1 MASTSR
7 ARRLRGAA
15 AVLLVALLPACA
27 AIPTSGPVRAGDDV
41 RLERE
46 DVAVPP
52 IGEPPVRG
60 ASPEDIVQGFLRAS
74 ADFLADHAVARLYLA
89 PEARQRWRPSTGTS
103 VFDRA
108 QSPLAVT
115 PNDDGTVTVR
125 GAEVATIDAEGAFRR
140 TPEGAEIARTF
151 RMERVDG
158 QWRIAELDDGLL
170 LSLVDVQE
178 SFRPVSLYYL
188 SPSRNTL
195 VPDLVLLPELP
206 GLSTKLV
213 ARLLRGPTSALHGA
227 VTTAFPQGTQLQVQ
241 SVPVS
246 DGLATVRLDENALK
260 ADDDAREQMS
270 AQIVWTLK
278 QLGQEIQRIRIT
290 AGSEDLVVS
299 GVSEE
304 QSRDSW
310 QTYDPDVLSGSPNL
324 YVVRKGQVGRIIEDR
339 FQPVEGAAGAPG
351 AGVRTPAVSLD
362 GNSIA
367 VVSGDG
373 STVSVGR
380 LARDAP
386 LASVLSGR
394 DLSRPSW
401 DPNGNLW
408 VVERG
413 TGSLFVLPAGAEA
426 ATAVELPKL
435 PGGRPRQVALSRDGA
450 RIALVT
456 GSDAGARLVVGVVT
470 GVDVLGTDETGAGPS
485 QVAVVSAREILPSLR
500 AVRDVAWSSSSVLT
514 PLGILNA
521 LVPSPVETTIDGY
534 QVREVEPQSELVSV
548 AAAPVDQQSSPLV
561 VGTADGRLELFTSGR
576 GWVGLGEGSD
586 PAYPG

>member
-1 MASTSR
+1 MAR
-7 ARRLRGAA
+7 APHSRRLRAA
-15 AVLLVALLPACA
+15 AGLLLVAVLPACA
-27 AIPTSGPVRAGDDV
+27 SIPTSGPVRAGDDV
-41 RLERE
+41 RLERQ

-52 IGEPPVRG
+52 IGEPPLRG

-89 PEARQRWRPSTGTS
+89 PDTRQRWRPSTGTS
-103 VFDRA
+103 VYDRV
-108 QSPLAVT
+108 QSPLTVST
-115 PNDDGTVTVR
+115 GDDGTVTVR

-170 LSLVDVQE
+170 LSLVDVRE
-178 SFRPVSLYYL
+178 SFRPVSLYFL

-206 GLSTKLV
+206 GLSTKLI
-213 ARLLRGPTSALHGA
+213 ARLLRGPTSTLRGA
-227 VTTAFPQGTQLQVQ
+227 VSTAFPQGTQLQVQ

-260 ADDDAREQMS
+260 ADDAAREQMS

-310 QTYDPDVLSGSPNL
+310 QTYDPNVLSGSPNL
-324 YVVRKGQVGRIIEDR
+324 YVVRKGQVGRIIEGR
-339 FQPVEGAAGAPG
+339 FQPVEGAAGAQG
-351 AGVRTPAVSLD
+351 AGVRSPAVSLD
-362 GNSIA
+362 GNRIA
-367 VVSGDG
+367 VLNGDG
-373 STVSVGR
+373 SAVSVGR

-386 LASVLSGR
+386 LASVLSGG
-394 DLSRPSW
+394 DFSHPSW

-408 VVERG
+408 VVDRE
-413 TGSLFVLPAGAEA
+413 TASLFVLPAGAEA
-426 ATAVELPKL
+426 ATAVVLPKL
-435 PGGRPRQVALSRDGA
+435 PGGRPQQVVMSRDGA

-456 GSDAGARLVVGVVT
+456 GSGAGSRLVVGVVT
-470 GVDVLGTDETGAGPS
+470 GVDVLGSEDAGTGPS
-485 QVAVVSAREILPSLR
+485 EVSVVSVREILPSLR
-500 AVRDVAWSSSSVLT
+500 EVRDVAWSSSNVLT
-514 PLGILNA
+514 PLGTLNA
-521 LVPSPVETTIDGY
+521 VVPSPVETTVDGY
-534 QVREVEPQSELVSV
+534 QVREVEPQSELVAV